1 MFRNTV
7 FIINTTYSQGT
18 QMDSKYV
25 KAYESMLNQL
35 TEAGPN
41 VVSQSPSMGGVSMTN
56 YDGSSQQANPDQ
68 PQTMEEDDLDAM
80 RRIMNH
86 RR

>member
-1 MFRNTV
+1 
-7 FIINTTYSQGT
+7 
-18 QMDSKYV
+18 MDSKYV

-35 TEAGPN
+35 SEANPN
-41 VVSQSPSMGGVSMTN
+41 VVSQSPEFAGVSMTN
-56 YDGSSQQANPDQ
+56 YDDGSSQQANPNQ